1 MKPRDRSL
9 SSSRTVSLLV
19 TLVIVS
25 LVLILVSQSPQLQPV
40 QDAVHTAIA
49 PIQNGINGAS
59 TTAGGWIETVR
70 RGDEI
75 RRENV
80 QLKQD
85 IESLTSENSRLR
97 ELERENADLRRQ
109 LNFEREF
116 PDLRGKGAVVLS
128 RDPSGL
134 NQILVIDKGTADG
147 IIAGQAVTDSGGYF
161 IGRIRTVTGDHQAE
175 VLLITDVD
183 SSVAV
188 YVDRTGTDGVA
199 NGRWP
204 RGRLSVEHLSQDAN
218 LGKGDL
224 LKTSGRELVPRG
236 LILGQI
242 YNIVSNDVLLE
253 QQADAYPLADLGAI
267 DQVLVILGG
276 QGLPQPTATPTP
288 LPTATVTP
296 LPTLTTTPT
305 PRPSATPRTKK

>member
-19 TLVIVS
+19 TLVIIS

-40 QDAVHTAIA
+40 QDAIHTVLA
-49 PIQNGINGAS
+49 PVQSGVNGAS
-59 TTAGGWIETVR
+59 GTVGGWIETVR
-70 RGDEI
+70 RGDDI
-75 RRENV
+75 RRENE

-97 ELERENADLRRQ
+97 ELERVNADLRRQ

-128 RDPSGL
+128 RDPTGL
-134 NQILVIDKGTADG
+134 NQILVIDKGSADG
-147 IIAGQAVTDSGGYF
+147 MIVGQAVTDSGGYF
-161 IGRIRTVTGDHQAE
+161 IGKIRVVTGAHQSE

-183 SSVAV
+183 SSIAV
-188 YVDRTGTDGVA
+188 YVDRTGTDGVS

-224 LKTSGRELVPRG
+224 LKTAGRELVPRG

-253 QQADAYPLADLGAI
+253 QQADAYPLADLGGI

-276 QGLPQPTATPTP
+276 QGQPQPTMTPTP
-288 LPTATVTP
+288 LPTATITP
-296 LPTLTTTPT
+296 LPTVTATPT
-305 PRPSATPRTKK
+305 PRNTPTPRGKK

>member
-19 TLVIVS
+19 TLVIIS

-40 QDAVHTAIA
+40 QDAIHTVLA
-49 PIQNGINGAS
+49 PVQSGVNGAS
-59 TTAGGWIETVR
+59 STVGGWIETVR
-70 RGDEI
+70 RGDDI
-75 RRENV
+75 RRENE

-97 ELERENADLRRQ
+97 ELERVNEDLRRQ

-128 RDPSGL
+128 RDPTGL
-134 NQILVIDKGTADG
+134 NQILVIDKGSADG
-147 IIAGQAVTDSGGYF
+147 MIVGQAVTDSGGYF
-161 IGRIRTVTGDHQAE
+161 IGKIRVVTGAHQSE

-183 SSVAV
+183 SSIAV
-188 YVDRTGTDGVA
+188 YVDRTGTDGVS

-224 LKTSGRELVPRG
+224 LKTAGRELVPRG

-253 QQADAYPLADLGAI
+253 QQADAYPLADLGGI

-276 QGLPQPTATPTP
+276 QGQPQPTMTPTP
-288 LPTATVTP
+288 LPTATITP
-296 LPTLTTTPT
+296 LPTVTATPT
-305 PRPSATPRTKK
+305 PRNTPTPRGKP